1 MRVGGARLGRGDVVW
16 ATALV
21 ALVVAGFCVAYG
33 RTSLEAWRV
42 PISYHGDALFLTAYL
57 KAARDGHVFP
67 GGSIVVPELNAP
79 FEANWN
85 DHPRTLRALF
95 LAAGLLSRATGLFV
109 AMNLLLLLAHVLA
122 AQSLF
127 WVARY
132 LGARREWAFAGGVAF
147 GLSHFLFWRT
157 LDHVDVAL
165 AWHLPLC
172 ILVVTWVLG
181 RRGIPP
187 RSRRFALSAAVTV
200 VAAGHHPYYAVLF
213 GQFLLFAAAAAAI
226 RRAGRARVLV
236 PLALAGLLA
245 GTFVA
250 DNAGS
255 LVYQVVNGA
264 NPAASRPYGNLER
277 FALKPLEL
285 FVPPPGFGLAG
296 WGRVMNV
303 HWAGRLYR
311 AEGGSPYLGIVA
323 AGALAGLFAL
333 TVAGLL
339 RRPARAPH
347 PAAAATAWV
356 LAYSVLGGVNQLLG
370 AFGFVWLRGTNRFSV
385 WILVV
390 ALLFLVTRRFARRR
404 GRAVLAALVVA
415 IIVADQVPRPRGRP
429 GIRRTALGVTG
440 DRVFVTAVESALPE
454 GAMLFML
461 PLVEFPEG
469 RAVLGAREYD
479 HLRPYLHA
487 HRLRFSF
494 GTDKGRPREAWQLD
508 TVARGPAQMLAD
520 LERYGFAGILL
531 DRRAYPDDARDVLA
545 ELAAAGRP
553 ATLAHPAGDYVLVPL
568 RPAASPALP
577 APLAVVALAP

>member
-1 MRVGGARLGRGDVVW
+1 VVW
-16 ATALV
+16 ATALA

-42 PISYHGDALFLTAYL
+42 PVSYHGDALFLTAYL

-67 GGSIVVPELNAP
+67 GASLTVPELNAP

-85 DHPRTLRALF
+85 DHPRTLRVVF
-95 LAAGLLSRATGLFV
+95 LGAGLLSRATGLFL

-122 AQSLF
+122 ALSLYG
-127 WVARY
+127 VARY
-132 LGARREWAFAGGVAF
+132 FGARREWAFAGGTAF

-165 AWHLPLC
+165 AWHIPLC
-172 ILVVTWVLG
+172 VLVLTWAFG
-181 RRGIPP
+181 RRGIPL
-187 RSRRFALSAAVTV
+187 RSRRFAVSALVTV
-200 VAAGHHPYYAVLF
+200 VTAIHNPYYATLF
-213 GQFLLFAAAAAAI
+213 GQFLLFAVAAQAI
-226 RRAGRARVLV
+226 RKAGRARVV
-236 PLALAGLLA
+236 APLALAGLLA
-245 GTFVA
+245 GAFVV

-255 LVYQVVNGA
+255 LVYQLVHGA

-285 FVPPPGFGLAG
+285 FVPPPAFGLAG

-323 AGALAGLFAL
+323 AGTLVGLVAL
-333 TVAGLL
+333 TVAGLM
-339 RRPARAPH
+339 RRPAQAPH
-347 PAAAATAWV
+347 PAALAIAWV
-356 LAYSVLGGVNQLLG
+356 LAYSILGGVNQVLG
-370 AFGFVWLRGTNRFSV
+370 AFGFVWLRGTNRFSI

-390 ALLFLVTRRFARRR
+390 ALLFLVTRRFARRG

-415 IIVADQVPRPRGRP
+415 IAVADQVPLRGGRP
-429 GIRRTALGVTG
+429 EIRRTALLVTG
-440 DRVFVTAVESALPE
+440 DRAFVTGVEAALPE

-487 HRLRFSF
+487 RRLRFSF
-494 GTDKGRPREAWQLD
+494 GTDKGRPREAWQLEM
-508 TVARGPAQMLAD
+508 VAHGPAQMTAE

-531 DRRAYPDDARDVLA
+531 DRRAYPDDARDILD

-553 ATLAHPAGDYVLVPL
+553 ATIAHAAGDYVLVPL
-568 RPAASPALP
+568 RPASRPALP
-577 APLAVVALAP
+577 GEAEAARP